1 MNQPTMR
8 NAAANLQRRF
18 GALALVTALVL
29 AVVLIVVL
37 VLGFVLAVVLIIILI
52 LILVL
57 VIHFQILQ
65 VLYAAM
71 PLNIDCPV
79 FWGLCF
85 VLRFEQE

>member
-1 MNQPTMR
+1 MK

-18 GALALVTALVL
+18 GALALVTAL
-29 AVVLIVVL
+29 
-37 VLGFVLAVVLIIILI
+37 VLAVVLIIILI